1 MSRNKPLFRT
11 LTHPRWK
18 AALPAF
24 GLALLA
30 GCTQTAPVNPF
41 AAMPDSVTTEPVM
54 NPKSCRKPVYP
65 PQALAAKAEGTV
77 TVAFLVKADG
87 TVREAV
93 VRKTSGNAS
102 LDETARAAL
111 AKCRFQPGTVN
122 GAPKEQWTQA
132 DYVWR
137 ADDGAA
143 P

>member
-1 MSRNKPLFRT
+1 MSRNKTLFRT
-11 LTHPRWK
+11 LTHARWS
-18 AALPAF
+18 AAAPALA
-24 GLALLA
+24 LALLA

-41 AAMPDSVTTEPVM
+41 AAMPDSVTTEPVV
-54 NPKSCRKPVYP
+54 NFKSCRKPEYP

-93 VRKTSGNAS
+93 VRKTSGNES

-122 GAPKEQWTQA
+122 GAPKEQWTELKYTWVA
-132 DYVWR
+132 E
-137 ADDGAA
+137 
-143 P
+143 